1 MLLVFLAILMLLG
14 GGILMGI
21 GSNMKDKKKH
31 DGMVYGGLVM
41 FILAILLGLYLMFS
55 HNN

>member
-1 MLLVFLAILMLLG
+1 MLLG